1 MAPSTGTRLTSKYM
15 GSPSTGTLSSMGS
28 ERYFSDLGARQIPR
42 SVSSVRSAPPIAE
55 RASLASSDISYRW
68 PGGVRNERVGLP
80 HQRYRTGSDASLYA
94 PSSTGSYAPSSARTS
109 VLREFELLHT
119 PRAGT
124 RTPSR
129 LSSEWEPL
137 HISRE
142 PSVASFGRTDLDDWM
157 GYSRYGSRTIDTPVG
172 SRGSTATLDSVG
184 TPSMRSYTS
193 DHSRLAERWDDGLT
207 GGLVYPRRQPTA
219 PRIDSPSTAL
229 LDTRALYPR
238 ITPRGSVNPFA
249 QPSLPRT
256 VSTGLGSRVSRGD
269 GRFGNYFDH
278 DTTLTSGSGTRMT
291 SLPRRRGV
299 LELQPSSRGSVIDL
313 ERYLGPGGADRF
325 NGGFGNPAYDGSRA
339 STRTFSDDSF
349 RSWGH
354 PPRQS
359 LESSAGTSSLSSR
372 EPLLESLNAPWY
384 RRGVPNLP

>member
-109 VLREFELLHT
+109 VLREFDPLYT

-142 PSVASFGRTDLDDWM
+142 PSVASFSRTDLDDWM

-184 TPSMRSYTS
+184 TPSMRSYAS
-193 DHSRLAERWDDGLT
+193 DHSRMERWDDGLT

-219 PRIDSPSTAL
+219 PRSPSTAL
-229 LDTRALYPR
+229 LDIRAQYPR

-249 QPSLPRT
+249 QPCFPRT
-256 VSTGLGSRVSRGD
+256 VSTDLGSRLPRGD
-269 GRFGNYFDH
+269 GRFGNYFDP
-278 DTTLTSGSGTRMT
+278 DATLTSGSGTRMT
-291 SLPRRRGV
+291 TLPGSRGV
-299 LELQPSSRGSVIDL
+299 LELQRSSRGSVID
-313 ERYLGPGGADRF
+313 
-325 NGGFGNPAYDGSRA
+325 
-339 STRTFSDDSF
+339 
-349 RSWGH
+349 
-354 PPRQS
+354 
-359 LESSAGTSSLSSR
+359 
-372 EPLLESLNAPWY
+372 
-384 RRGVPNLP
+384 